1 MLRPRPRSRPR
12 PRFFGATLPET
23 NPETAGVRES
33 KRQRTAALQD
43 LAEGLAHE
51 WSRQCLGVR
60 LSSAAFVDLVRLA
73 LLVWAL
79 SIFVTCDSTAHAED
93 RTQPSIESFIGGWAF
108 NGDHSYM
115 AESRVQ
121 VPFLCLE
128 PVRLTYD
135 YHEVT
140 PVLKEHL
147 QTQLLTARHNLVADF
162 RANNY
167 LRLIAVG
174 GYHSTDFEDR
184 AGSFSAYEGGVGI
197 GSPITPEL
205 PRLEWSLVAGGY
217 FSQERLPADWW
228 ADLHIVWRAFPFGP
242 YTLIESPFTP
252 TLGLAADIE
261 SANEGS
267 RFHALYKAGPILEVT
282 SANGNRARFEA
293 RWYVNDGN
301 PFFENRYHGLLIGV
315 GVSSS
320 LNEDKLYDVRDRPL
334 GWLPV
339 VWGQYD
345 LGYGNDRGI
354 QRTELNAE
362 IHDFLIFSH
371 PITAVL
377 WYESRQEYRPGDFDN
392 VSYSISF
399 GAQTR
404 IGLASFLSQGKPL
417 IAGVEYVHR
426 SAHSLAPAASR
437 VPPPEILPHDSLNL
451 GPRFRLQTLGWDLPY
466 RDPERYRADA
476 EWLNDFDWR
485 ITIGYDFHHSRD
497 RSPPSGQLGLNWD
510 IASLRGC
517 VFYARGIGS
526 IGNETPDWQ
535 FETGVRRRA
544 GKLFFR
550 YESYG
555 LESQI
560 ARGKTAVVGIGLTL

>member
-1 MLRPRPRSRPR
+1 MRLPAKIWWGERPREPQPGYLIVRPR
-12 PRFFGATLPET
+12 PRFWFVCLACTLAIFSTT
-23 NPETAGVRES
+23 NSG
-33 KRQRTAALQD
+33 
-43 LAEGLAHE
+43 
-51 WSRQCLGVR
+51 
-60 LSSAAFVDLVRLA
+60 F
-73 LLVWAL
+73 
-79 SIFVTCDSTAHAED
+79 AED
-93 RTQPSIESFIGGWAF
+93 RTQPTIESFIGGWLF
-108 NGDHSYM
+108 SGDHSYM

-128 PVRLTYD
+128 PLRLTYD

-147 QTQLLTARHNLVADF
+147 QTQLLTARHDLVGDLTL
-162 RANNY
+162 NNY
-167 LRLIAVG
+167 IRLIALG

-184 AGSFSAYEGGVGI
+184 AGSFSAYEGGIGI
-197 GSPITPEL
+197 GSPIRPEL
-205 PRLEWSLVAGGY
+205 PRLEWSIVTGGY

-228 ADLHIVWRAFPFGP
+228 ADLHFVWRALPFGP
-242 YTLIESPFTP
+242 YRLIESPFTP

-261 SANEGS
+261 SANDGS

-301 PFFENRYHGLLIGV
+301 PFFENRYSGLLIGV
-315 GVSSS
+315 GVSAS
-320 LNEDKLYDVRDRPL
+320 LDKDKLYDVRDRPL

-339 VWGQYD
+339 VWGEYD

-354 QRTELNAE
+354 QTTELNAE
-362 IHDFLIFSH
+362 IHDFLVFSH

-399 GAQTR
+399 SAQTR

-417 IAGVEYVHR
+417 IAGLDYVHR
-426 SAHSLAPAASR
+426 SAHSLAPSASR
-437 VPPPEILPHDSLNL
+437 VPPPEVLPHDSLNL
-451 GPRFRLQTLGWDLPY
+451 APRFRLQTLGWDLPY

-485 ITIGYDFHHSRD
+485 VTLGYDFYHSRD

-550 YESYG
+550 CESYG
-555 LESQI
+555 LEDHI
-560 ARGKTAVVGIGLTL
+560 ARGNTAVVGIGLTL

>member
-1 MLRPRPRSRPR
+1 MSLPVEFVIRPRPPSRPRPRS
-12 PRFFGATLPET
+12 L
-23 NPETAGVRES
+23 
-33 KRQRTAALQD
+33 
-43 LAEGLAHE
+43 
-51 WSRQCLGVR
+51 
-60 LSSAAFVDLVRLA
+60 LA
-73 LLVWAL
+73 LFCGGLTACFTVVFA
-79 SIFVTCDSTAHAED
+79 STRSFAED
-93 RTQPSIESFIGGWAF
+93 RTQPTIESFIGGWLF
-108 NGDHSYM
+108 SGDHSYM

-121 VPFLCLE
+121 VPFRCE
-128 PVRLTYD
+128 PFGLTYE

-140 PVLKEHL
+140 PVLKKHL
-147 QTQLLTARHNLVADF
+147 QTQLLTARHDRAADF
-162 RANNY
+162 TLNDY
-167 LRLIAVG
+167 LRLIGIA

-184 AGSFSAYEGGVGI
+184 AGSFSAYESGIGI
-197 GSPITPEL
+197 GSPIRSEL
-205 PRLEWSLVAGGY
+205 PRFEWSLTGGGY
-217 FSQERLPADWW
+217 FSQERLHADWW
-228 ADLHIVWRAFPFGP
+228 ADLHAVWRAFEFGP
-242 YTLIESPFTP
+242 YNLVESPFRP

-261 SANEGS
+261 SANDGS
-267 RFHALYKAGPILEVT
+267 RFHALYKAGPVLEVM

-293 RWYVNDGN
+293 RWYANDGN
-301 PFFENRYHGLLIGV
+301 PFYERRYSGLLVGV

-320 LNEDKLYDVRDRPL
+320 FDKDELYDVRDRPL

-345 LGYGNDRGI
+345 VGYGNDRAI
-354 QRTELNAE
+354 QKTELNAE
-362 IHDFLIFSH
+362 IHDALIFSH

-417 IAGVEYVHR
+417 IAGVEYLHR
-426 SAHSLAPAASR
+426 SAHALAPAASR
-437 VPPPEILPHDSLNL
+437 VPPPEILPHDSINL

-466 RDPERYRADA
+466 RDPERYKADA

-485 ITIGYDFHHSRD
+485 ITIGYDFYHSRD

-510 IASLRGC
+510 VASIRGC

-526 IGNETPDWQ
+526 IGNETPDWL
-535 FETGVRRRA
+535 FEAGVRRRA

-550 YESYG
+550 YERYG
-555 LESQI
+555 LESQL
-560 ARGKTAVVGIGLTL
+560 ARGNTAVVGIGLTL

>member
-1 MLRPRPRSRPR
+1 M
-12 PRFFGATLPET
+12 
-23 NPETAGVRES
+23 
-33 KRQRTAALQD
+33 
-43 LAEGLAHE
+43 
-51 WSRQCLGVR
+51 
-60 LSSAAFVDLVRLA
+60 SSAAFVIFPRLA
-73 LLVWAL
+73 SLACAL
-79 SIFVTCDSTAHAED
+79 AVSAIGTTSIFAED
-93 RTQPSIESFIGGWAF
+93 QTQPNIESFIGGWLF
-108 NGDHSYM
+108 SGDHSYM
-115 AESRVQ
+115 AESRVR
-121 VPFLCLE
+121 VPFLHLE
-128 PVRLTYD
+128 PFSLTYD

-147 QTQLLTARHNLVADF
+147 QTQLLTARHDLVADVTFNNYF
-162 RANNY
+162 RA
-167 LRLIAVG
+167 IAVG

-184 AGSFSAYEGGVGI
+184 AGSFSAYESGIGI

-228 ADLHIVWRAFPFGP
+228 ADLHVVWRTFQFGP
-242 YTLIESPFTP
+242 YNMIESPFRP
-252 TLGLAADIE
+252 TLGLAGDIE

-267 RFHALYKAGPILEVT
+267 HFRALYKVGPILEIT

-293 RWYVNDGN
+293 RWYANDGN
-301 PFFENRYHGLLIGV
+301 PFYEHRYSGLLIGV

-320 LNEDKLYDVRDRPL
+320 LDADKLYDVRDRPL

-339 VWGQYD
+339 VWGEYD
-345 LGYGNDRGI
+345 VGYGNDRGI
-354 QRTELNAE
+354 QRTGLNAE
-362 IHDFLIFSH
+362 IHDALIFGH

-377 WYESRQEYRPGDFDN
+377 TYESRQEYRPGDFDN
-392 VSYSISF
+392 VSYTVTF

-417 IAGVEYVHR
+417 IAGLEYLHR
-426 SAHSLAPAASR
+426 SAHSLAPDASR
-437 VPPPEILPHDSLNL
+437 VPPPEVLPHDSINL
-451 GPRFRLQTLGWDLPY
+451 FPRVRLQTLGWDLPY

-485 ITIGYDFHHSRD
+485 ITLGYDFYHSRD
-497 RSPPSGQLGLNWD
+497 RSPPAGQFGLNWD
-510 IASLRGC
+510 IASIRGC

-535 FETGVRRRA
+535 VEAGVRRRA

-560 ARGKTAVVGIGLTL
+560 AQGKTAVVGIGLTL